1 MSTYVY
7 GITHDSGSL
16 DAAKLTGV
24 GEPPSEVR
32 FVRADGLAAAVST
45 TPEGLRAKR
54 RDLAAHQEVL
64 VELAREAAVLPMRF
78 GAVAP
83 DDEAVAAE
91 LRRSRDHYTALLDR
105 LRDRVEVNV
114 KATHIEEAALR
125 AVLTENE
132 ELRRANERLREAGG
146 GTPADRMA
154 FGEQV
159 AAALED
165 LRRRDADTV
174 VEPLAKHADQV
185 SMGPPVDNCLANV
198 SLLVHRDK
206 AEELNREVG
215 RLQGRLGRLMEFKV
229 NGPLPPYSFVTE
241 PGR

>member
-146 GTPADRMA
+146 GPPPTAWPSASRWPRRWRTCAGATPTRWWSPSPSTPTRSRWA
-154 FGEQV
+154 
-159 AAALED
+159 
-165 LRRRDADTV
+165 RRSTTASPTSRSWSTATR
-174 VEPLAKHADQV
+174 
-185 SMGPPVDNCLANV
+185 SR
-198 SLLVHRDK
+198 S
-206 AEELNREVG
+206 
-215 RLQGRLGRLMEFKV
+215 
-229 NGPLPPYSFVTE
+229 
-241 PGR
+241 